1 LPSLGRGVEDPEG
14 CGDCDCEGSTEKLV
28 DHWRAFSLCVAGP
41 VGLAEAATC
50 PGTCYRRNG
59 LEDAERALTRV
70 SVRLATG
77 EKTEK
82 SYLFVIRFAEEMMLG
97 APSDGPCE
105 QTSDSCS
112 HHEERKHHEWLELRW
127 VNEEKLNENGNVN
140 HEPDRSFVVIRAL
153 AGKVFAI
160 CWKEGK
166 IDPRK
171 TQTLRPPQ

>member
-1 LPSLGRGVEDPEG
+1 MILQNPLEELDGLPDCDAVLVFHGRGGEDPEG
-14 CGDCDCEGSTEKLV
+14 CGDCDCKGSTEKLV

-41 VGLAEAATC
+41 VGLADAAAC

-97 APSDGPCE
+97 APWFVPTAHANRPVVLES
-105 QTSDSCS
+105 TLHCS
-112 HHEERKHHEWLELRW
+112 L
-127 VNEEKLNENGNVN
+127 
-140 HEPDRSFVVIRAL
+140 PASAY
-153 AGKVFAI
+153 
-160 CWKEGK
+160 
-166 IDPRK
+166 
-171 TQTLRPPQ
+171 